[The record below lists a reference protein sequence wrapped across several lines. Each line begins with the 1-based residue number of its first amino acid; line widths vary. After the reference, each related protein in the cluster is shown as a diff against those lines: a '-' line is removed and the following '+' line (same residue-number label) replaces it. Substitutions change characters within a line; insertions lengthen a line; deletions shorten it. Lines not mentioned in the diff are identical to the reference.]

1 MMNTA
6 GMMRMFRRA
15 RMSAALL
22 AQVAALPLA
31 AAPVP
36 LDQQMRIFAAPA
48 AAPRP
53 ITIHAG
59 ELIDGKGGVARD
71 MTITVLGTKITAVT
85 KGKPAVATYEFARLT
100 VLPGLI
106 DTHVHIT
113 THWNDAGRNDQ
124 SRETDEQKALK
135 HAENVW
141 LTLMGGFTTIQSIG
155 AQEDLALRDAIAGGR
170 LPGPRLL
177 TSGQPLTNPK
187 MTIAEIRAA
196 VDERKAQGA
205 DLIKMIVTRSIRDG
219 GGATWSDAQIAAACD
234 EANRLGLRTWV
245 HAHADS
251 AVRAA
256 VDGHCYAVT
265 HAQLVKMETLAYA
278 GQKGVYIEPTF
289 GLVQPNYMRNKAKLL
304 GTGNYSEDAFAYME
318 GNIQENKDKWRRF
331 LAVKGMK
338 YLSGGDSN
346 AGSEGDNAREII
358 WRVIEGQPAMDA
370 IVAATSLDAQAL
382 RLGDRTGT
390 IAPGMDADII
400 AVDGDP
406 LKDITALWR
415 VRFVMKGG
423 TVYKNVASCAG
434 DANAASAAKVC
445 PTG

>member
-1 MMNTA
+1 MTTT
-6 GMMRMFRRA
+6 GTIKGCIL
-15 RMSAALL
+15 ALL
-22 AQVAALPLA
+22 ASAASSPLLA
-31 AAPVP
+31 APPTVE
-36 LDQQMRIFAAPA
+36 QQMATFVAPPA
-48 AAPRP
+48 TPKP

-59 ELIDGKGGVARD
+59 ELIDGKGAVMRD
-71 MTITVLGTKITAVT
+71 MTITVLGTKITAVA
-85 KGKPAVATYEFARLT
+85 KGKPAAPTYEFARLT

-113 THWNDAGRNDQ
+113 AHWNDAGRSDSSQ
-124 SRETDEQKALK
+124 ETGEQKALK
-135 HAENVW
+135 YAENVW

-155 AQEDLALRDAIAGGR
+155 AYDDLALRKAIAGGR

-177 TSGQPLTNPK
+177 TSGQPLSNPR
-187 MTIAEIRAA
+187 MTIEEIRKA
-196 VDERKAQGA
+196 VGERKAQGV
-205 DLIKMIVTRSIRDG
+205 DLIKMIVTKSIRDG

-234 EANRLGLRTWV
+234 EANTLGLRTWV

-256 VDGHCYAVT
+256 VDGHCFAVT

-304 GTGNYSEDAFAYME
+304 GTGNYSEDAFQYME

-331 LAVKGMK
+331 LGVKGMK

-370 IVAATSLDAQAL
+370 IVAATSLDAQSL
-382 RLGDRTGT
+382 RLGDTIGA
-390 IAPGMDADII
+390 IAPGMEADII

-415 VRFVMKGG
+415 VKFVMKGG
-423 TVYKNVASCAG
+423 TVYKNIATCAG
-434 DANAASAAKVC
+434 DANAVSAAKVC
-445 PTG
+445 PIG